1 MIVIFAKPNGDVI
14 KLKDI
19 ADVKLDFSE
28 VPMKNYVNGKR
39 GVSFIVK
46 KTTDEDLDKI
56 DNEVGELIEQSAEE
70 AAAAPVPSPEE
81 VTTDVYVSY

>member
-1 MIVIFAKPNGDVI
+1 MQ
-14 KLKDI
+14 LSKDI

-46 KTTDEDLDKI
+46 KTVDEDLIKLQTKCLPTFQNLIKSRKI
-56 DNEVGELIEQSAEE
+56 
-70 AAAAPVPSPEE
+70 
-81 VTTDVYVSY
+81 